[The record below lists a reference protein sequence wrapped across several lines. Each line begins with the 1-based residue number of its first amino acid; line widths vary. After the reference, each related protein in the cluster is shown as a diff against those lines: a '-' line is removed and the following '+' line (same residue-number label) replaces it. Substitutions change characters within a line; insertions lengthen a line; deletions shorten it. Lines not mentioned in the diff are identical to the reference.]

1 VDETGRHGLTD
12 RSTAHFYAGAASER
26 LITGSVDSSRL
37 ESLVEDA
44 RVNALLAW
52 LLAGAVFV
60 VAVGNAAV
68 GSYLW
73 AGFAGAVLALVL
85 VVPAGYGSP
94 RAMLPWELLLLAS
107 LPLLGRTV
115 ATVPV
120 TSDLATYLSVAAVAL
135 IVAVELQAFTTVEMT
150 PRFAV
155 GFVVATLAAAG
166 AWAVVRFGLDATFG
180 TQFLGVPPAPG
191 IEVDPRER
199 ALMLEFVYSTVAGV
213 LAGLIFEGYFRRR
226 RPAGSVLPDEVRR

>member
-1 VDETGRHGLTD
+1 M
-12 RSTAHFYAGAASER
+12 
-26 LITGSVDSSRL
+26 TGSVDSSRL

-85 VVPAGYGSP
+85 VIPAGYGSP

-107 LPLLGRTV
+107 IPLLGRTV

-155 GFVVATLAAAG
+155 GFVVVATLAAAG

-180 TQFLGVPPAPG
+180 TQFLGVPPVPG
-191 IEVDPRER
+191 AEEDPRER

-213 LAGLIFEGYFRRR
+213 LAGLVFEGYFRRR
-226 RPAGSVLPDEVRR
+226 RPTASVFPDEVRR

>member
-1 VDETGRHGLTD
+1 
-12 RSTAHFYAGAASER
+12 
-26 LITGSVDSSRL
+26 
-37 ESLVEDA
+37 
-44 RVNALLAW
+44 
-52 LLAGAVFV
+52 
-60 VAVGNAAV
+60 
-68 GSYLW
+68 
-73 AGFAGAVLALVL
+73 
-85 VVPAGYGSP
+85 
-94 RAMLPWELLLLAS
+94 MLPWELLLLAS

-155 GFVVATLAAAG
+155 GFVVVATLAAAG

-191 IEVDPRER
+191 AEGDPRER

-226 RPAGSVLPDEVRR
+226 RPAGSVLPEEVRR